1 MLANTLI
8 KMSYENGMRI
18 PPILPYWPAVNVK
31 KKVRGMVIL
40 YRKYKFV
47 ISRLA
52 G

>member
-18 PPILPYWPAVNVK
+18 PPILPYWPPVNVK
-31 KKVRGMVIL
+31 KVTGMVIL